1 MGQLV
6 VITLNLTGQQVAIVL
21 QALMEVPAQYKVV
34 APVIDAINAQVRD
47 QIDKPEPADG
57 A

>member
-1 MGQLV
+1 MF
-6 VITLNLTGQQVAIVL
+6 NLSLTAAQIAIVM
-21 QALMEVPAQYKVV
+21 QALMEVPASYKVV

-47 QIDKPEPADG
+47 QTRKPEPADG